1 MKHADLQRSIALGND
16 DCPFCERTDEHEH
29 QVKHIRR
36 RELLHLVHGVV
47 PLTYHPRQQE
57 GRGTPSPS

>member
-1 MKHADLQRSIALGND
+1 MDHADLQRSIALGND

-29 QVKHIRR
+29 LVKHIRR

-47 PLTYHPRQQE
+47 PLTYYPRQQE
-57 GRGTPSPS
+57 GPGTPSPS

>member
-1 MKHADLQRSIALGND
+1 MNHADLQRSIPFGND

-47 PLTYHPRQQE
+47 PLTHHPRQQE
-57 GRGTPSPS
+57 GGATPSPS